1 MIDDIQNV
9 TRSLGAKALDA
20 YELRQQVL
28 ANNVANASV
37 DGYQPMRV
45 DFEEQLGSLRAAIAS
60 GASDQQL
67 EKLVADLRPR
77 VEALGADPVSGDK
90 QQRID
95 DAMTLMLQNTVQ
107 YEAVLTALARESALT
122 RMAVTGEVQ

>member
-1 MIDDIQNV
+1 MIDDIQSV
-9 TRSLGAKALDA
+9 TRSLGEKALDA
-20 YELRQQVL
+20 FELRQQVL
-28 ANNVANASV
+28 ANNLANVSV

-45 DFEEQLGSLRAAIAS
+45 NFEEQLGAVRSAIAA
-60 GASDQQL
+60 GASDKQL
-67 EKLVADLRPR
+67 GQMISQLDPHL
-77 VEALGADPVSGDK
+77 EALPVDPVSGDK

-107 YEAVLTALARESALT
+107 YESVLTALAREGTLT